1 MRFKDAYEN
10 PMVVFCKIRRP
21 SETKCTY
28 NLAFFL
34 GPGLPRGFGSPSGPN
49 DGPAARFT
57 PFFLG
62 ISDGGGMSDAF
73 GVPAATGVLELD
85 SDGLSPL
92 GLMAAAGAAGWL
104 GGAIV
109 GTSFDGDSSLTRGT
123 SINLCRI
130 LGDTFNLIIIE
141 PFDDFRRTAEG
152 VEVLVIEAIVMLMGE
167 GWMVWF
173 GRKDSCRV

>member
-1 MRFKDAYEN
+1 
-10 PMVVFCKIRRP
+10 
-21 SETKCTY
+21 
-28 NLAFFL
+28 
-34 GPGLPRGFGSPSGPN
+34 LPRGFGSPSGPN
-49 DGPAARFT
+49 AGPAALFT

-62 ISDGGGMSDAF
+62 ISVGGGISDEF
-73 GVPAATGVLELD
+73 GVPAATGVFELD

-92 GLMAAAGAAGWL
+92 ELMAAGASGWL
-104 GGAIV
+104 GGAIA

-123 SINLCRI
+123 SINLCKV
-130 LGDTFNLIIIE
+130 LGDTFNLMIIE

-152 VEVLVIEAIVMLMGE
+152 VEVLVIEAIVMLMEE